1 MDARWAAFQPVANV
15 SGVEVTV
22 VLGVN
27 VYDAVIY
34 PQVHVQIQTQQFLRQ
49 MSVTRVGSDADDDL
63 EREVDQIM
71 NDIFGGYQSATET
84 ESDSDSS
91 LQMDAS

>member
-1 MDARWAAFQPVANV
+1 MDARWAAFQPIADV
-15 SGVEVTV
+15 SGVEVAV

-49 MSVTRVGSDADDDL
+49 MSVMRVGSDDL

-71 NDIFGGYQSATET
+71 TDIFGGYRSATET

-91 LQMDAS
+91 LQMDDS